1 MAKCGTFRAMSVKT
15 PSPTKRALPRWEA
28 DFEVI
33 YNDGLK
39 DLPGVGFEING
50 SGMAFCAEKL
60 LRPGTEMELQYRLT
74 PDSGWV
80 QVRGVVTNRGGRKM
94 GVRFLNLRL
103 ADRLALEE
111 YFRQRE
117 IATRKKRH

>member
-1 MAKCGTFRAMSVKT
+1 MSLKT

-33 YNDGLK
+33 YNDGRQ

-74 PDSGWV
+74 HDAGWV

-111 YFRQRE
+111 FFRQRE
-117 IATRKKRH
+117 QAARKKKQ